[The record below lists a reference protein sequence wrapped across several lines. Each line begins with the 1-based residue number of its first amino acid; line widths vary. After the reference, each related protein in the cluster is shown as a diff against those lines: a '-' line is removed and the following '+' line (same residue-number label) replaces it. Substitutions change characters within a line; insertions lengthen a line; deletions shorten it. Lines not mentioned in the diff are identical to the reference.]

1 MLAGALAAAQH
12 RVVRWPGASVTT
24 VDANADQDP
33 AQIAAVDAYFTSSAT
48 SSAAAK
54 TSGTANKTQYVP
66 MAIMRVFW
74 GQAMTA
80 DLDALYHKLYHQA
93 PPIPVATSPTLL
105 PTVSVS
111 REVREKII
119 LDGGPMVT
127 VIKVY
132 TRSGELGFMAWLLHE
147 AVPTAPPFTVAWRR

>member
-1 MLAGALAAAQH
+1 MEPTCQPLSTDHTPAMLAGALAAAQH

-33 AQIAAVDAYFTSSAT
+33 AQIAAVDAYFTSSA
-48 SSAAAK
+48 AAK

-80 DLDALYHKLYHQA
+80 DLDALYHKLIA
-93 PPIPVATSPTLL
+93 ASST
-105 PTVSVS
+105 
-111 REVREKII
+111 
-119 LDGGPMVT
+119 
-127 VIKVY
+127 
-132 TRSGELGFMAWLLHE
+132 
-147 AVPTAPPFTVAWRR
+147 